1 MDQKELMS
9 WQQREWEMRRLRRRI
24 EIVMEEIEWAK
35 NRFKQPP
42 ANQ

>member
-1 MDQKELMS
+1 MS

-35 NRFKQPP
+35 NRFNQQPKKQ
-42 ANQ
+42 